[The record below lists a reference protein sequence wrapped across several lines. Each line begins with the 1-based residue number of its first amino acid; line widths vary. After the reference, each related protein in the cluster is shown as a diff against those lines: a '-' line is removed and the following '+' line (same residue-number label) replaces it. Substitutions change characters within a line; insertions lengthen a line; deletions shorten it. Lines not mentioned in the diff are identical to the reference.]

1 MAQGLNVKSV
11 SLISVGSMCSEI
23 VYVSIHAYA
32 YLRVCLGLCM
42 QLVVELKCVGGDCRD
57 SNSHP

>member
-1 MAQGLNVKSV
+1 MLKV